1 MHDFSAILS
10 INQNTAFFKKLVPII
25 YQKNCEQ
32 VLDKSLESGS
42 VLKKKDK
49 VTTSLSQKKTKN
61 WELQSNFD

>member
-42 VLKKKDK
+42 VWKKKIK
-49 VTTSLSQKKTKN
+49 
-61 WELQSNFD
+61 LQQV